1 MKKSLLKDIIVL
13 LIMLAVIAV
22 ICRFLPTQVPIHIN
36 AQGEI
41 DMYANKWF
49 LLLGAAI
56 PYSVYL
62 QFFRNRKK

>member
-1 MKKSLLKDIIVL
+1 MKKGLLKDILVL
-13 LIMLAVIAV
+13 LIMLVIIEV
-22 ICRFLPTQVPIHIN
+22 ICLFLPAQIPIHIN

-41 DMYANKWF
+41 DMYASKWF

>member
-1 MKKSLLKDIIVL
+1 MKKSLLKDVVVL
-13 LIMLAVIAV
+13 LVMLAVVAA
-22 ICRFLPTQVPIHIN
+22 ICRFLPDHVPIHIN

-49 LLLGAAI
+49 LLLGTAI

>member
-1 MKKSLLKDIIVL
+1 MKKSLLKDIIML

-22 ICRFLPTQVPIHIN
+22 ICRFLPAQVPIHIN